1 MEREY
6 LSIETYCQLLLE
18 DQSQISQVRQDLANG
33 RRSGFYTMEQLHQ
46 LLDFGRQHQLDEV
59 IAGLSFMIGWF
70 YLDAGKYEL
79 ALEYELEAYQ
89 IYDRMNQIEE
99 ISLVCNGL
107 MCIYF
112 ALGLYSESIN
122 WGVKGLELAK
132 QLKNQHY
139 LFRFFG
145 NMAINYFELG
155 KYKEAR
161 EMYDSIKL
169 LDVEVNQVNSISLLQ
184 IEASLL
190 LAENKPEEAKEV
202 IDQATAAAYTLCYE
216 NTIIESQRLK
226 AIIYARLG
234 MREEC
239 ENAFKIVEAL
249 CHKNQLEGELLKTYL
264 EWGKVYLQD
273 GNYLQAENL
282 LLKAYQKGLDVVDP
296 LGFTNICTAL
306 IELYKN
312 SNNFKSALFYFE
324 VRHEHEKKLE
334 VYRSD
339 SWERRINQE
348 LESHEVQVY
357 RNLYDELQHISR
369 VGQSFTAK
377 LSYQKLLEMVHY
389 EIANMI
395 PSDIMAITQLNSE
408 EDCLE
413 YAIYKE
419 GDSNSNS
426 GSIFLDDEGSLG
438 VYCIKHKKNLL
449 IHDLF
454 NEHEKYQLV
463 KDKSVLLQ
471 KGIQSL
477 ICCPLMVH
485 DEVKGYIAL
494 QSYQKNAY
502 TQRDLTKLSVLTPY
516 IAIALENANLYKKAD
531 YLARYDSLSG
541 VYNRFEIMKKGQ
553 KMIKHLDEKSLC
565 VIMLDIDHFKLIN
578 DSYGHQFGD
587 EVIRQVGGLLAKKN
601 SESINVGRY
610 GGEEFVFF
618 LQGYHENEARLFAE
632 QIREEFLQ
640 LSINFTLNI
649 THPITAS
656 LGVYEYVHDM
666 ISVSEGI
673 HYADQAM
680 YQSKSNG
687 RNQVTTYSQFCSAM
701 AIV

>member
-1 MEREY
+1 MEHEY
-6 LSIETYCQLLLE
+6 FSIETYCQILLE
-18 DQSQISQVRQDLANG
+18 DQSQIRQLRQVIANG
-33 RRSGFYTMEQLHQ
+33 RRSGFYTMDQLYQ
-46 LLDFGRQHQLDEV
+46 LLDFGRRYQLDEV
-59 IAGLSFMIGWF
+59 IASLTFMIGWF
-70 YLDAGKYEL
+70 YIDDGKYEL

-112 ALGLYSESIN
+112 TLGLYSESMN
-122 WGVKGLELAK
+122 WGVKGLDLAK
-132 QLKNQHY
+132 QLKNQDY
-139 LFRFFG
+139 LFQFFG
-145 NMAINYFELG
+145 NMAINYFSLG

-161 EMYDSIKL
+161 EMYDSIEL
-169 LDVEVNQVNSISLLQ
+169 LDVEINQINSISLLQ
-184 IEASLL
+184 IESSLL
-190 LAENKPEEAKEV
+190 LVENKVEEAKEV
-202 IDQATAAAYTLCYE
+202 IDRAVAAAYILCYE
-216 NTIIESQRLK
+216 NIIIESQRLK
-226 AIIYARLG
+226 AIIYAHLG

-239 ENAFKIVEAL
+239 ENAFKIVESL
-249 CHKNQLEGELLKTYL
+249 CYKNQLEGELLKTYL
-264 EWGKVYLQD
+264 EWGKVYLHD
-273 GNYLQAENL
+273 ENYIKAEKY
-282 LLKAYQKGLDVVDP
+282 LLKAYQKGLDVIDP
-296 LGFTNICTAL
+296 LSFTNICTAL
-306 IELYKN
+306 IELYKK
-312 SNNFKSALFYFE
+312 SNNFESALFYFE
-324 VRHEHEKKLE
+324 VRYEHEKKLE
-334 VYRSD
+334 LYRSD

-377 LSYQKLLEMVHY
+377 LSYQKLLEMVHH
-389 EIANMI
+389 EIFNMI

-408 EDCLE
+408 ENCLE

-419 GDSNSNS
+419 ADSCSNS

-449 IHDLF
+449 IYDLV
-454 NEHEKYQLV
+454 NECEKYHLV

-477 ICCPLMVH
+477 ICCPLIVH
-485 DEVKGYIAL
+485 DEVKGYITL
-494 QSYQKNAY
+494 QSYQKNVY

-553 KMIKHLDEKSLC
+553 KMIKNLNEKPLC
-565 VIMLDIDHFKLIN
+565 VIMLDIDHFKQIN

-587 EVIRQVGGLLAKKN
+587 EVIHQVGELLARKN
-601 SESINVGRY
+601 SQTIKVGRY

-632 QIREEFLQ
+632 QIREEFVQ
-640 LSINFTLNI
+640 LSINFTSSI
-649 THPITAS
+649 IHQITAS

-666 ISVSEGI
+666 ISASEGI

-687 RNQVTTYSQFCSAM
+687 RNQVTTYSQFCSEM